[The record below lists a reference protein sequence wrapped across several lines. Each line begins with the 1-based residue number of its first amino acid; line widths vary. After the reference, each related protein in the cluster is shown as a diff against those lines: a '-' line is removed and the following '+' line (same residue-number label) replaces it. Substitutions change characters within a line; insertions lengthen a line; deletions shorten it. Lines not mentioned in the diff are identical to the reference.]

1 MNLTIR
7 HYCESK
13 VLNQNIS
20 TKHDMIYSYNA
31 VYQIPRPRDTCPF
44 YELVDNSQFLKQVIH
59 IFETKGGLEPTF
71 RNTLNLKMLI
81 SRNQNLALGG
91 LRPTACPCE

>member
-13 VLNQNIS
+13 VLNQKIS

-31 VYQIPRPRDTCPF
+31 VYQIPRPRDTLADIVLKYYTEDLSHPQP
-44 YELVDNSQFLKQVIH
+44 SQTVKH
-59 IFETKGGLEPTF
+59 
-71 RNTLNLKMLI
+71 
-81 SRNQNLALGG
+81 SLG
-91 LRPTACPCE
+91 R

>member
-1 MNLTIR
+1 MNLTIS

-31 VYQIPRPRDTCPF
+31 VYQIPRPHYTQAF
-44 YELVDNSQFLKQVIH
+44 F
-59 IFETKGGLEPTF
+59 
-71 RNTLNLKMLI
+71 
-81 SRNQNLALGG
+81 G
-91 LRPTACPCE
+91 LR

>member
-13 VLNQNIS
+13 VLNQKIS

-31 VYQIPRPRDTCPF
+31 VYQIPRPRDTCIKFPVPTI
-44 YELVDNSQFLKQVIH
+44 LKKKATLNRRNSQKKHF
-59 IFETKGGLEPTF
+59 F
-71 RNTLNLKMLI
+71 
-81 SRNQNLALGG
+81 QNFF
-91 LRPTACPCE
+91 

>member
-1 MNLTIR
+1 MNLTIS

-31 VYQIPRPRDTCPF
+31 VYQIPRPRDT
-44 YELVDNSQFLKQVIH
+44 S
-59 IFETKGGLEPTF
+59 
-71 RNTLNLKMLI
+71 
-81 SRNQNLALGG
+81 S
-91 LRPTACPCE
+91 

>member
-31 VYQIPRPRDTCPF
+31 VYQIPRPRDIEGKRVERTLPGQL
-44 YELVDNSQFLKQVIH
+44 YVK
-59 IFETKGGLEPTF
+59 KGKKF
-71 RNTLNLKMLI
+71 IAR
-81 SRNQNLALGG
+81 
-91 LRPTACPCE
+91 